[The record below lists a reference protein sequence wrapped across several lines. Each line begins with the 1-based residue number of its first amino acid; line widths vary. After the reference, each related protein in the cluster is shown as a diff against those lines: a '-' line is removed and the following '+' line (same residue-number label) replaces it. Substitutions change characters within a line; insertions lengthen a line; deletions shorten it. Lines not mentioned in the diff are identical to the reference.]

1 MLTTLHR
8 TLPSVIWLTIL
19 VLAAGGALAQD
30 DAPRVRIET
39 TMGPVVLEL
48 YPDQAPK
55 TVENFL
61 GYVRGGFYD
70 GTIFHRVIDRFMI
83 QGGGYDASMTK
94 KPVRDPIQ
102 NESDNG
108 LSNERGTIAM
118 ARTGDPHSATAQF
131 YINTVDNSRSLDY
144 DEASSRWGYAVF
156 GKVVEGM
163 EVVDEISGVP
173 TGVTSGMRDV
183 PRDPVVIEKVTVVE

>member
-8 TLPSVIWLTIL
+8 SLPSVIWLTIL
-19 VLAAGGALAQD
+19 VLGAGVAVAQD
-30 DAPRVRIET
+30 DAPRVRMET
-39 TMGPVVLEL
+39 TLGPVVIEL
-48 YPDQAPK
+48 YPDTAPK

-61 GYVRGGFYD
+61 AYVRDGFYD
-70 GTIFHRVIDRFMI
+70 GTVFHRVIDRFMI
-83 QGGGYDASMTK
+83 QGGGFDASLTK
-94 KPVRDPIQ
+94 KSVGDPIQ

-144 DEASSRWGYAVF
+144 DKASSSWGYAVF

-163 EVVDEISGVP
+163 EVVDEISSVP
-173 TGVTSGMRDV
+173 TGVTGGMRDV
-183 PRDPVVIEKVTVVE
+183 PREAVVIEKATVVE